1 MYPVTYQADYQAEGR
16 NRLTVFFRYF
26 TQIPVMIVG
35 FFYAIGAYVCQFIAW
50 FALVFTGRYPQGLY
64 DFNVK
69 ALRMYSRA
77 YAYSVLLTDQYP
89 PFDGEPDDS
98 YPVRVQVGPPQ
109 ESYSRL
115 KVFFRGL
122 FLIPVYV
129 VLLVYGLGI
138 GLATFVAWFAIVLT
152 GRHPEGLFNLARNGL
167 AYNARAG
174 AYMLLLTDEFPPIS
188 EEPQVAPAAAA

>member
-26 TQIPVMIVG
+26 TSIPVMIVAFLYG
-35 FFYAIGAYVCQFIAW
+35 IGAYFCQFIAW
-50 FALVFTGRYPQGLY
+50 FALLFTGRYPQGLY
-64 DFNVK
+64 DFNVR

-77 YAYSVLLTDQYP
+77 YAYNVLLTDVYP
-89 PFDGEPDDS
+89 PFNGEPDDS

-122 FLIPVYV
+122 FLIPVYI
-129 VLLVYGLGI
+129 VLLVYGIGI
-138 GLATFVAWFAIVLT
+138 SVATFVAWFAIVLT

-167 AYNARAG
+167 AYTARAG
-174 AYMLLLTDEFPPIS
+174 AYMLLLTDQFPPVS
-188 EEPQVAPAAAA
+188 EEPRVAPMAA